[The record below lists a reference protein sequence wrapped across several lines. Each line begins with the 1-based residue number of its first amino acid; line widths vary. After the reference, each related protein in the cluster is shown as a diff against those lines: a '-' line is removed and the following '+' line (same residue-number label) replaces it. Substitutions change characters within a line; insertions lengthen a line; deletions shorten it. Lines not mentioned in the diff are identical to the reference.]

1 MQIILGE
8 RTAQEACADFCDAY
22 YDFFEVLHYSTS
34 GCLQT
39 SKAGKGLSEANSPM
53 KQDQLVSRFALS
65 ADIVQINVRKLLSAY
80 C

>member
-8 RTAQEACADFCDAY
+8 RAAQEACADTISFRNAC

-39 SKAGKGLSEANSPM
+39 SKAGKGLSEANSPK
-53 KQDQLVSRFALS
+53 KQDQLVLRFALL
-65 ADIVQINVRKLLSAY
+65 ADNVQM
-80 C
+80 